1 MSTLGKV
8 LAVFN
13 VLAAIAFL
21 ALAAMDYSKRQGWA
35 HAHFRSEVAIHGLP
49 LDMADDTGRL
59 PGRPIADQL
68 GKDARADLFRGQG
81 EPVATQVDEVRG
93 VVNAFE
99 NELQQAPD
107 INAKRAV
114 LTVRLLPLQTRGD
127 QRDQLIRDLRG
138 LRDQAGVEKL
148 VEQFKGIANKAID
161 PAASGG
167 KRDPAERRRAI
178 ADFLY
183 NYDSSQPWHARVQ
196 TVVGLAEYAAAAD
209 RQYGNLRDMAQRLR
223 AIIADEQTTFVRE
236 YQAELPKLQTLADR
250 LKAVEGKLTER
261 QELVQ
266 KHTALRNAR
275 QAEAEDLQKKLD
287 AERQAVAEETTK
299 LAAVQQQL
307 FALQQDFAKA
317 QATNQ
322 RLETE
327 LRGKETEK

>member
-1 MSTLGKV
+1 
-8 LAVFN
+8 
-13 VLAAIAFL
+13 
-21 ALAAMDYSKRQGWA
+21 
-35 HAHFRSEVAIHGLP
+35 
-49 LDMADDTGRL
+49 
-59 PGRPIADQL
+59 
-68 GKDARADLFRGQG
+68 
-81 EPVATQVDEVRG
+81 
-93 VVNAFE
+93 
-99 NELQQAPD
+99 
-107 INAKRAV
+107 
-114 LTVRLLPLQTRGD
+114 
-127 QRDQLIRDLRG
+127 
-138 LRDQAGVEKL
+138 
-148 VEQFKGIANKAID
+148 
-161 PAASGG
+161 
-167 KRDPAERRRAI
+167 
-178 ADFLY
+178 
-183 NYDSSQPWHARVQ
+183 
-196 TVVGLAEYAAAAD
+196 
-209 RQYGNLRDMAQRLR
+209 MAQRLR

-322 RLETE
+322 RLEGE